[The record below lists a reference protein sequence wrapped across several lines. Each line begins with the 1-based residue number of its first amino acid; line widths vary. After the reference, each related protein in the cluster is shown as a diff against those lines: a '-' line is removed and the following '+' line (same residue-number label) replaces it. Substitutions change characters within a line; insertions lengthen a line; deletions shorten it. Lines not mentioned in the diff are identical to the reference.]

1 MSKHFIVSACAVA
14 LLAVGQADAQSP
26 PAPTGGPS
34 PPPTIS
40 PSLPSGPGG
49 AVNGSR
55 RASSSATPVGVAT
68 FVSRQASDQ
77 WLASALMSKSM
88 YGVDGQP
95 VGEVKDI
102 LIDRGGNIAAIVVDV
117 GGAVG
122 AAGKIVAV
130 PFSSIQV
137 SRDANN
143 NDRLVLQA
151 TRTDLQNAPAF
162 AAQDR
167 DSTLGAGA
175 GRPADSSGSGASS
188 GGN

>member
-1 MSKHFIVSACAVA
+1 MGKHFLASVCAIAA
-14 LLAVGQADAQSP
+14 LAMSQAVAQSP
-26 PAPTGGPS
+26 PAPTGGPI
-34 PPPTIS
+34 PPTTAN

-49 AVNGSR
+49 AVDGVR
-55 RASSSATPVGVAT
+55 RPTSSAAPAAS
-68 FVSRQASDQ
+68 FVSRQATDQ
-77 WLASALMSKSM
+77 WLASMLMQKNM
-88 YGVDGQP
+88 HGVDGQP

-102 LIDRGGNIAAIVVDV
+102 LLDRSGSIAAIVVDV

-137 SRDANN
+137 TRDSNN

-162 AAQDR
+162 VSAQDH
-167 DSTLGAGA
+167 DSTIGAGA
-175 GRPADSSGSGASS
+175 PGRAPDRSGPQGPSAR
-188 GGN
+188 